1 MDTSRSER
9 VVQNFLQHEPRYKR
23 KIQEFS
29 ENFETT
35 PETIFPLLCPAREAD
50 WIPGWKTELIFT
62 KSGYAEDKCV
72 FRTDKSNSA
81 GEGLWTFTGFKLNE
95 FIEFVRFQRD
105 VLRHCKIHLT
115 QNEDGTTTA
124 SWKTIS
130 TALSEKGNKLL
141 DNISTKERKRQPIF
155 ELIDYYLR
163 NGEMISKLS
172 LIKNKIHGRH

>member
-9 VVQNFLQHEPRYKR
+9 LVQNFLQHEPKYKR

-29 ENFETT
+29 ENFGTT

-62 KSGYAEDKCV
+62 ESGYAEDKCV

-81 GEGLWTFTGFKLNE
+81 GEGLWIFTGFKLNE
-95 FIEFVRFQRD
+95 YIEFVRFQRD

-141 DNISTKERKRQPIF
+141 DNISTKERKHPPIF

-172 LIKNKIHGRH
+172 HIKNKIHGRH

>member
-9 VVQNFLQHEPRYKR
+9 LVQDFLQHEPKYKR

-50 WIPGWKTELIFT
+50 WIPGWNTELIFT
-62 KSGYAEDKCV
+62 ESGYAEDKCV

-81 GEGLWTFTGFKLNE
+81 GEGLWTFTGFTLNE
-95 FIEFVRFQRD
+95 YIEFVRFQRD

-124 SWKTIS
+124 TWKIIS

-141 DNISTKERKRQPIF
+141 DNISTEERKRQPIF